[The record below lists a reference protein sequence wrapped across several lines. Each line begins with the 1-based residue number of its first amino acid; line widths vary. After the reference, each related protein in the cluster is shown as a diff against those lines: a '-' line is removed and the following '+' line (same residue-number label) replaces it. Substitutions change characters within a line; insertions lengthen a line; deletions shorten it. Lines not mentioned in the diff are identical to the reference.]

1 MAGKLS
7 KFQTIG
13 FTGWMGLTSDNHLG
27 AMFQR
32 QPQRATDIMIQL
44 LAYNRGN
51 TLETFLN
58 QFPTKEFDD
67 DTEYYWDVL
76 GSSRRNIPLIEARR
90 EDGATV
96 VEAEGNN
103 VGVGGSD
110 FYLVFPE
117 DWFPDGTVIGGN
129 LNEAYPIRVK
139 GSATFEGTNAVYK
152 CELMGGITDGIP
164 AERLQAGERFS
175 IEYTPVETE
184 MSRKVGDIH
193 FTTPVSMR
201 NEWTT
206 IRMSHKV
213 AGNKM
218 NRKLAFG
225 IPMIKEGP
233 DGKQIHDTAT
243 MWMHYVDW
251 QFECEWQDQK
261 NTALAFGRSN
271 RNANGEYLNFGKSG
285 NVIRMGAGIFE
296 QAEVANTMY
305 YNDTHDVMKLILNAL
320 SELSE
325 GKLNF
330 KDRKFII
337 NTGERGAMLFNREA
351 KRETSGWMPL
361 FTNSDQNPAAVSRT
375 TSKFAPNNAVK
386 ITDFQVTEWQAPNG
400 VYVKLN
406 VDPFYDDKVR
416 NKILHPEGGVAFSY
430 RFDIWYIGASEDTPN
445 IQKAAIKGEPE
456 IRGYESGFRNPFT
469 GQRNINNMS
478 HAEDSATVHKMAT
491 FGSIVYDPTRTM
503 AIIPS
508 ILAS

>member
-1 MAGKLS
+1 MAGKLG
-7 KFQTIG
+7 KFQTLG
-13 FTGWMGLTSDNHLG
+13 FTGWTGLTSDNHLG

-32 QPQRATDIMIQL
+32 QPQRASDIMIGL
-44 LAYNRGN
+44 LAANRGN

-67 DTEYYWDVL
+67 DTEYFWNVL
-76 GSSRRNIPLIEARR
+76 GSSKKNVPLIEAR
-90 EDGATV
+90 EQDGTTV
-96 VEAEGNN
+96 VVAGGNN

-139 GSATFEGTNAVYK
+139 GSARFEGTNAVYC
-152 CELMGGITDGIP
+152 CELMGGITEGIP
-164 AERLQAGERFS
+164 AERLLAGERFS
-175 IEYTPVETE
+175 IEYTPVEAE
-184 MSRKVGDIH
+184 LSRKVGDIH
-193 FTTPVSMR
+193 FTTPVAMR
-201 NEWTT
+201 NGWTT
-206 IRMSHKV
+206 IRLSHKV

-225 IPMIKEGP
+225 IPMV
-233 DGKQIHDTAT
+233 KQDASGNQVKDNSN

-251 QFECEWQDQK
+251 QFETEFQDQK
-261 NTALAFGRSN
+261 NTAMAFGRCN

-296 QAEVANTMY
+296 QSEVANAMY
-305 YNDTHDVMKLILNAL
+305 YNDTTTAMKLIINAL

-330 KDRKFII
+330 ANRKFVI
-337 NTGERGAMLFNREA
+337 NTGERGALIFNREA
-351 KRETSGWMPL
+351 KKETSGWMPI
-361 FTNSDQNPAAVSRT
+361 FTHSDGNPAAVSKVA
-375 TSKFAPNNAVK
+375 SNFAPTNAVR
-386 ITDFQVTEWQAPNG
+386 ITDYQVTEWQAPNG

-430 RFDIWYIGASEDTPN
+430 RFDIWYIGADEETPN
-445 IQKAAIKGEPE
+445 IQKTAIKGDYEV
-456 IRGYESGFRNPFT
+456 RGYESGFRNPFT
-469 GQRNINNMS
+469 GERNINNMS
-478 HAEDSATVHKMAT
+478 YSEDSATVHKMAT
-491 FGSIVYDPTRTM
+491 FGTIVYDPTKTM

>member
-1 MAGKLS
+1 MAGKL
-7 KFQTIG
+7 KRFQTVG

-27 AMFQR
+27 SMFQR
-32 QPQRATDIMIQL
+32 QPQRASDIMIQL

-58 QFPTKEFDD
+58 QFPTREFED
-67 DTEYYWDVL
+67 DTEYYWDVI
-76 GSSRRNIPLIEARR
+76 GSSSRNIPLVEARR
-90 EDGATV
+90 EDGASV
-96 VEAEGNN
+96 VEAGGAN
-103 VGVGGSD
+103 VGIGGSD

-139 GSATFEGTNAVYK
+139 GSARFEGTNAIYQ

-164 AERLQAGERFS
+164 AERLLAGERFS
-175 IEYTPVETE
+175 IEYTPVEAE

-193 FTTPVSMR
+193 FSTPVSMQ

-206 IRMSHKV
+206 LRMSTKV

-218 NRKLAFG
+218 DRKLAFG
-225 IPMIKEGP
+225 IPMVKQGP
-233 DGKQIHDTAT
+233 DGKQIKDTSAK
-243 MWMHYVDW
+243 WMHYVDY
-251 QFECEWQDQK
+251 QFELEWQDQK
-261 NTALAFGRSN
+261 NTAYAFGVSN

-296 QAEVANTMY
+296 QSEVSGTMY
-305 YNDTHDVMKLILNAL
+305 YNDTHSVMRLILNAL

-330 KDRKFII
+330 QDRKFII
-337 NTGERGAMLFNREA
+337 NTGERGAMIFNRGAKQEA
-351 KRETSGWMPL
+351 SGWMPL
-361 FTNSDQNPAAVSRT
+361 FTNSDSNPAAVTRT
-375 TSKFAPNNAVK
+375 ESKFAPNNAVK

-406 VDPFYDDKVR
+406 IDPFYDNKVR
-416 NKILHPEGGVAFSY
+416 NKIPHPEGGVAFSY
-430 RFDIWYIGASEDTPN
+430 RFDIWYIGSSEDAPN
-445 IQKAAIKGEPE
+445 IQKAAIKGEYE
-456 IRGYESGFRNPFT
+456 ERGYESGFRNPFT
-469 GQRNINNMS
+469 GQRNIANMS

-508 ILAS
+508 ILAN